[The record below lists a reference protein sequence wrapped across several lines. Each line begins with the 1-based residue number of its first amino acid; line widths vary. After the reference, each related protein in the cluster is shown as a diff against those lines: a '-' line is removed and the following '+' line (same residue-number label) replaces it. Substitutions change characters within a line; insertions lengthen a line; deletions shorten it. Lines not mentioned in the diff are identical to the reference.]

1 VRRDDEAGPDATT
14 PPTRTQ
20 RRPIRCVPES
30 HLGRLPPSS
39 PIAGPRT
46 DDLCYLCGRGR
57 LASAHLDRYALL
69 DWSRPGRERSPT
81 MLSEGCS
88 ELRNWCDVEGWI
100 LRFGLVC
107 REQHASELVI
117 KYRQHL
123 GWPGARASERQC
135 VIEAPD
141 RTATT
146 HGSRLNNVGG
156 SETHRWRAFENRRK
170 LRCVL
175 ALVVRAQ
182 AFDAD
187 RFGGRVQ
194 PRLDLDHTASL
205 RAACGPRCGIV
216 GAEPRGA
223 RSAGLCAYDGT
234 FNPSS
239 RALASTSQMQRRLR
253 PAGAGL
259 DPRQPEQR
267 DQHEDKDETRE
278 GIHRDTRHASRE
290 ALCHRYEEQH
300 HRE

>member
-1 VRRDDEAGPDATT
+1 
-14 PPTRTQ
+14 
-20 RRPIRCVPES
+20 
-30 HLGRLPPSS
+30 
-39 PIAGPRT
+39 
-46 DDLCYLCGRGR
+46 
-57 LASAHLDRYALL
+57 
-69 DWSRPGRERSPT
+69 

-216 GAEPRGA
+216 GCRTTGREIGRSVRLRRDVQPFFTGSRIHESNATTTPPGGRGFRSEAAGAA
-223 RSAGLCAYDGT
+223 RSARGQG
-234 FNPSS
+234 
-239 RALASTSQMQRRLR
+239 
-253 PAGAGL
+253 
-259 DPRQPEQR
+259 
-267 DQHEDKDETRE
+267 
-278 GIHRDTRHASRE
+278 
-290 ALCHRYEEQH
+290 
-300 HRE
+300 